1 MMVLLELKEKNFIWN
16 VIYLPPVYY
25 IFENFPFIKRPIR
38 DPRVLGWRSKGET
51 DTESIRKMQITGD
64 RFKLE
69 QQALRY
75 VSGI

>member
-1 MMVLLELKEKNFIWN
+1 MSYINPRLLDFRTFSDPL
-16 VIYLPPVYY
+16 
-25 IFENFPFIKRPIR
+25 PFIKRPIR

-51 DTESIRKMQITGD
+51 GTESIRKMQITGD

-75 VSGI
+75 VSGT